1 MCNFAAQSTFKTM
14 DNKDA
19 LNTLKEIKD
28 LMARSSRF
36 QTISGWSIVIIGIY
50 ASIVSLGAWLLLGNH
65 EPYTWL
71 PAFAQDFAINTPSR
85 TILALI
91 IAAVLVVVSFLTV
104 CLGSY
109 LKTKRVNQAFAFD
122 QTVRRS
128 LINFFVPAIAGALF
142 CVAMLVQGH
151 YGLTSSIMLLFY
163 GLALINCSHYTSSS
177 IALLGYGQLLLGI
190 VDCFVVHHAILF
202 WFLGFGLLHII
213 YGATTEIRKV
223 KGKN

>member
-1 MCNFAAQSTFKTM
+1 M

-85 TILALI
+85 TILALV

>member
-1 MCNFAAQSTFKTM
+1 M

-19 LNTLKEIKD
+19 LNTLQEIKD
-28 LMARSSRF
+28 LMSRSSRF

-50 ASIVSLGAWLLLGNH
+50 ASIVSLGAWLLLGDH
-65 EPYTWL
+65 QSYTWL
-71 PAFAQDFAINTPSR
+71 PQFAQDFAINTPSR
-85 TILALI
+85 TLIALV
-91 IAAVLVVVSFLTV
+91 IAAILVVVSFTTV
-104 CLGSY
+104 CIGSY
-109 LKTKRVNQAFAFD
+109 LKTKRVNQTFAFD
-122 QTVRRS
+122 QTVRRC
-128 LINFFVPAIAGALF
+128 LINFFVPAVAGALF

-190 VDCFVVHHAILF
+190 VDCFVIHHAILF

-213 YGATTEIRKV
+213 YGLYLVIK
-223 KGKN
+223 K

>member
-1 MCNFAAQSTFKTM
+1 M

-85 TILALI
+85 TILALV

-109 LKTKRVNQAFAFD
+109 LKTKRDNQTFAFD

-163 GLALINCSHYTSSS
+163 GLALINCSHYTRSS

>member
-85 TILALI
+85 TILALV

-190 VDCFVVHHAILF
+190 VDCFVINHAILF

>member
-1 MCNFAAQSTFKTM
+1 M

-19 LNTLKEIKD
+19 LNTLQEIKD

-36 QTISGWSIVIIGIY
+36 QTISGWSIVLIGIY
-50 ASIVSLGAWLLLGNH
+50 ASIVSLGAWLMFGNH
-65 EPYTWL
+65 LPYTWL
-71 PAFAQDFAINTPSR
+71 PESIHGFT
-85 TILALI
+85 T
-91 IAAVLVVVSFLTV
+91 VSV
-104 CLGSY
+104 GSY
-109 LKTKRVNQAFAFD
+109 IHTKRVNKTFAFD
-122 QTVRRS
+122 QTVRRC
-128 LINFFVPAIAGALF
+128 LLNFFVPAVAGALF

-190 VDCFVVHHAILF
+190 ADCFVIHHAILF

-213 YGATTEIRKV
+213 YGFYLVAK
-223 KGKN
+223 K

>member
-1 MCNFAAQSTFKTM
+1 M

-85 TILALI
+85 TILALV

-202 WFLGFGLLHII
+202 WFLDFGLLHII

>member
-1 MCNFAAQSTFKTM
+1 M